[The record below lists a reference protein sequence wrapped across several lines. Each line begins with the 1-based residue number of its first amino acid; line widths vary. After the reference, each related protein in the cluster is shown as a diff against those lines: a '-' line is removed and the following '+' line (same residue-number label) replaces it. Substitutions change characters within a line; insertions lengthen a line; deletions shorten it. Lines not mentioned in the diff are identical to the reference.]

1 MKPLFIAAEEQNI
14 LINQLT
20 EKYMRLFFSGNKKVI
35 KGPEILHFC
44 DNSQINKFIFFQLH
58 QNWNK
63 YQSSLQHPHYDF
75 QHEEVRKALSNF
87 LSVVSAHISIREQD
101 FRPFVEKAVFNC
113 ISLLLSPEETFDSF
127 YFAAKDNVGLVLMEK
142 NATHFSYF
150 DFILQ
155 GIILYHQQQHMPLV
169 RKAVFL
175 EKFAKAEELAARKG
189 QSLETYRRELF
200 KRLTDKDLFEVA
212 RTADGSI
219 PMPELPPGSGREEG
233 VIPIISDA
241 EFTVSDEIQEE
252 LVLQETTLE
261 AEPATPLSD
270 TDHLPSA
277 SDFVVQTPEPE
288 ANPEPEIPV
297 TQASEPEAVENV
309 PFMPQEEIPS
319 PQAETPVADHSSEN
333 TAEIEAQDIPP
344 TDQPEKPKTLA
355 DLFQQNATPPAP
367 ARTTH
372 ISLDNIPIH
381 KQFQFSQKIFL
392 GNNVQFRSFV
402 QEVNTLDTMEKA
414 NRLLEDTVIKPNN
427 LKLEEPLLQEFIQ
440 ILQNRYQSN

>member
-20 EKYMRLFFSGNKKVI
+20 EKYMRLFFTGGKNAI

-44 DNSQINKFIFFQLH
+44 DNTQINKFIFFQLH

-63 YQSSLQHPHYDF
+63 YQSSIQHPHYDF
-75 QHEEVRKALSNF
+75 QHEEVRKALSGF
-87 LSVVSAHISIREQD
+87 LSVVSAHILIREQD

-142 NATHFSYF
+142 NVAHFSYF

-169 RKAVFL
+169 RKAIFL

-189 QSLETYRRELF
+189 QSLENYRRELF
-200 KRLTDKDLFEVA
+200 RRLTDKDLFEVA

-219 PMPELPPGSGREEG
+219 PVPELPPGTGKEEG
-233 VIPIISDA
+233 IIPILPDEA
-241 EFTVSDEIQEE
+241 FTVAEEIQEE
-252 LVLQETTLE
+252 LIHQTESPEPDPEMPEPEVVPDAPVASQEET
-261 AEPATPLSD
+261 S
-270 TDHLPSA
+270 S
-277 SDFVVQTPEPE
+277 TPEP
-288 ANPEPEIPV
+288 
-297 TQASEPEAVENV
+297 
-309 PFMPQEEIPS
+309 QEEMPGLFENTEAITFSPESPQNELTAPESQGMDVSETETIPS
-319 PQAETPVADHSSEN
+319 GEDASGES
-333 TAEIEAQDIPP
+333 
-344 TDQPEKPKTLA
+344 EKPKTLA
-355 DLFQQNATPPAP
+355 DLFQQKVVAPTPAKVS
-367 ARTTH
+367 H

-392 GNNVQFRSFV
+392 GNNVQFRAFV
-402 QEVNTLDTMEKA
+402 QEVNTMETWEKTYD
-414 NRLLEDTVIKPNN
+414 LLEESVVRPNN
-427 LKLEEPLLQEFIQ
+427 LKPEEPLLQEFIQ
-440 ILQNRYQSN
+440 ILKNRYQDNS